1 MLEDLELTP
10 RDNGRAFDLAF
21 AYEGNR
27 YVAHIPRELLDDE
40 VGDEATEDDRRSYV
54 NENWDILTDS
64 CVVKIKGGVL
74 RGPFGTRIQVRPE

>member
-21 AYEGNR
+21 VYEGNR

-40 VGDEATEDDRRSYV
+40 VGDEANEDDRRSYL
-54 NENWDILTDS
+54 NENWDHLTDS